1 MQDPTKVLSAKIP
14 RDFAISYI
22 HQLGNDENA
31 RKQWK
36 QDSNYH
42 VRSIGET
49 SMYRV
54 KTHFGSSVR
63 SRTFANQ
70 RTEMAIKINILNR
83 IAALGTIHLNRA
95 ASMSQ

>member
-1 MQDPTKVLSAKIP
+1 
-14 RDFAISYI
+14 
-22 HQLGNDENA
+22 
-31 RKQWK
+31 
-36 QDSNYH
+36 
-42 VRSIGET
+42 
-49 SMYRV
+49 MYRV